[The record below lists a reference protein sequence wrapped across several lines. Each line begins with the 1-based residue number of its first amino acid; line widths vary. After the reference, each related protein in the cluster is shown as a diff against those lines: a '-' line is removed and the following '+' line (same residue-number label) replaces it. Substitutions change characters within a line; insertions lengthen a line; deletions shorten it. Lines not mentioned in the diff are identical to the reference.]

1 MRIAWSWRVAARASA
16 AMLIVCACTPT
27 RPTDPAP
34 DRERTADE
42 RMRVS
47 ATAPADLPIITTMRT
62 RDREVVVFASAGGL
76 RFTVRDSEGGV
87 LADRVDRM
95 GFATAFPTLGEH
107 FDTAFA
113 GETLWL
119 DASVEPPVLPPT

>member
-1 MRIAWSWRVAARASA
+1 MRIPSWRVVKRVSA

-27 RPTDPAP
+27 RPAEPAP
-34 DRERTADE
+34 GRTVDE
-42 RMRVS
+42 RIRVDAS
-47 ATAPADLPIITTMRT
+47 APADLPVITTMRT

-76 RFTVRDSEGGV
+76 RFTVRDTQGSV
-87 LADRVDRM
+87 LAERVDRS
-95 GFATAFPTLGEH
+95 GFAAAFPTLGEH

-119 DASVEPPVLPPT
+119 DASVEPHVLPDK

>member
-1 MRIAWSWRVAARASA
+1 MATASSWSVVARASA

-27 RPTDPAP
+27 RPAPAL
-34 DRERTADE
+34 DHGRAADE
-42 RMRVS
+42 HLRVA
-47 ATAPADLPIITTMRT
+47 ATAPADLPVITTMRT

-76 RFTVRDSEGGV
+76 RFTVRDTEGSV
-87 LADRVDRM
+87 LAERIDRD
-95 GFATAFPTLGEH
+95 GFAAAFPTLGEH

-119 DASVEPPVLPPT
+119 DASVEPPVLPPK

>member
-1 MRIAWSWRVAARASA
+1 MRIPSWRVVKRVSA

-27 RPTDPAP
+27 RPAEPAP
-34 DRERTADE
+34 ERTVDE
-42 RMRVS
+42 RIRVDAS
-47 ATAPADLPIITTMRT
+47 APADLPVITTMRT

-76 RFTVRDSEGGV
+76 RFTVRDTQGSV
-87 LADRVDRM
+87 LAERVDRS
-95 GFATAFPTLGEH
+95 GFAAAFPTLGEH

-119 DASVEPPVLPPT
+119 DASVEPHVLPDK